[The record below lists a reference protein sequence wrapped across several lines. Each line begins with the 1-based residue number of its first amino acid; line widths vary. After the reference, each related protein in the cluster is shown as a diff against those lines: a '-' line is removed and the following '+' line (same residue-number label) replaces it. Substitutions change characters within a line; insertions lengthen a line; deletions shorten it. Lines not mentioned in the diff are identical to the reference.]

1 MSLCNIMVVRVNYR
15 SKSAADIQNIFTKY
29 GCSIKVRLGLHEAGD
44 VCSEDGLIILQLTDS
59 KDEIEAFNNEL
70 NSVDGIKAN
79 TMEI

>member
-1 MSLCNIMVVRVNYR
+1 MVVRVNYR

>member
-1 MSLCNIMVVRVNYR
+1 MSSTTIMVVRVNHR
-15 SKSAADIQNIFTKY
+15 SKNAADIQDIFTKY

-44 VCSEDGLIILQLTDS
+44 LCSEDGLIILQLTGS